1 MHGQAMVN
9 TKLTAADCHPNQPDR
24 IEFDM
29 LQDVEDAGKK
39 YFNIHHV
46 GSSKSVIGN
55 KLHVIS
61 TVGQTQPLYT
71 MHIYSYL
78 KYHCWQF
85 PPEL

>member
-29 LQDVEDAGKK
+29 LQDTEEEGKK

-46 GSSKSVIGN
+46 GSSKSFIGN
-55 KLHVIS
+55 KLHVIRER
-61 TVGQTQPLYT
+61 PLT
-71 MHIYSYL
+71 MGGLTIWVKLTSDCEPSPL
-78 KYHCWQF
+78 
-85 PPEL
+85 